1 MHGRRFYLYLLEDL
15 FSRKAVGCQVFTGE
29 SAKLA
34 SQLLQSICHRAGIK
48 PDQPTVHSDTGG
60 PMKGQTMLTTLQKSG
75 VAHSRSRPAVS
86 NDHPYAQSLFKT
98 LKYRPRLT
106 PSRSG
111 RQSSPG
117 RPPPRAFWPRRA
129 SPSARWHVGC
139 QQAQL
144 ASGV

>member
-48 PDQPTVHSDTGG
+48 PDQLTVHSDTGG

-98 LKYRPRLT
+98 LKYRPQLPVKPFEDLLAARRLVT
-106 PSRSG
+106 ELLHWYNEAQRY
-111 RQSSPG
+111 SSISFG
-117 RPPPRAFWPRRA
+117 
-129 SPSARWHVGC
+129 SACR
-139 QQAQL
+139 
-144 ASGV
+144 